1 MERRVVFSG
10 NPYESAFG
18 YSRAVRVGDHITV
31 SGTAPIN
38 ADGSDP
44 PHDAYGQMRLCLEI
58 VLKALAE
65 LGAGAENVV
74 RTRVYA
80 TRVEDFDDLARA
92 HREVFSDVH
101 PASTLVVI
109 KELANPAWLVE
120 MEADAI
126 APA

>member
-80 TRVEDFDDLARA
+80 TRVEDFDDLARG
-92 HREVFSDVH
+92 HREVFSDIR

-120 MEADAI
+120 IEADAI